1 MGGGESGERGSR
13 KREREGEVVGA
24 VKEQEGEGVGGRD
37 GWRRERPRREWEG
50 EGVGGMQS
58 LFMAE

>member
-1 MGGGESGERGSR
+1 MGAG
-13 KREREGEVVGA
+13 
-24 VKEQEGEGVGGRD
+24 KEQEGEGVGGRD